1 MKMKIWRSKDFY
13 AGLIFALFGLSAL
26 LLARRYP
33 VGTASRM
40 GPGYFPSLLGWML
53 AVLGLVIAAR
63 ALWVRSET
71 NKSWA
76 LRPLLLVIGAVL
88 GFAVLVRPLGLVL
101 ATIMLVVTSCL
112 GSEDS
117 RLGEVA
123 ALCIL
128 LVVIAVALFVWGLG
142 ITLNIWP
149 L

>member
-1 MKMKIWRSKDFY
+1 MKIWRSKDFY
-13 AGLIFALFGLSAL
+13 AGLIFTLFGLSVL

-40 GPGYFPSLLGWML
+40 GPGYLPSLLGGML

-63 ALWVRSET
+63 PLWVRSET
-71 NKSWA
+71 IKSWA

-101 ATIMLVVTSCL
+101 ATIILVVASCL
-112 GSEDS
+112 GSEES

-128 LVVIAVALFVWGLG
+128 LVAIAVALFVWGLG